1 MSMPNL
7 PKLPKLTS
15 KQTRLVIR
23 VLVAVLLVLALLA
36 GALYAFVQVKLGAIQ
51 RVSSDAGDDGDS
63 STSAVSSWEPTDWAD
78 AGIATSVDGVVNVL
92 LVGQDTR
99 TGERSN
105 SDTMILLS
113 INKNTN
119 QISMVSL
126 MRDIYVQIP
135 GYENNKLNAAYLLG
149 GFDLLSETIS
159 TNFGVVV
166 DYNVEVDF
174 EGFKDIVD
182 TLGGIDVEMYQEEAD
197 YINGK
202 LDQDTLTAGVN
213 HLSGEEALW
222 YARTRKVGSADFE
235 RTERQREVL
244 ELIYEDLKDASW
256 FKLLQVYD
264 SVADNVTTDMT
275 NNQILNIAFS
285 AYSMGQNELNSY
297 RLPIDGTW
305 HSEDS
310 VGSVSDPLVIDDW
323 EANQQALWNY
333 LYGEDSAAEADTS
346 AEASE

>member
-1 MSMPNL
+1 MSSPNV
-7 PKLPKLTS
+7 PSNKTKLVL
-15 KQTRLVIR
+15 R
-23 VLVAVLLVLALLA
+23 VLLAILLVLALLV
-36 GALYAFVQVKLGAIQ
+36 GAVYAFVQVKLGAIN
-51 RVSSDAGDDGDS
+51 RVTSGGDSDADS
-63 STSAVSSWEPTDWAD
+63 STSAFSSWEPTEWAE
-78 AGIATSVDGVVNVL
+78 AGIATSVEGVVNIL
-92 LVGQDTR
+92 LVGQDSR
-99 TGERSN
+99 DGERSN
-105 SDTMILLS
+105 SDTMIVLS
-113 INKNTN
+113 INQNTS
-119 QISMVSL
+119 QIAMVSL

-149 GFDLLSETIS
+149 GFDLLDETIAV
-159 TNFGVVV
+159 NFGVVM

-202 LDQDTLTAGVN
+202 LKQDTLTEGVN
-213 HLSGEEALW
+213 HLTGEEALW
-222 YARTRKVGSADFE
+222 YARTRKVGNADFE

-244 ELIYEDLKDASW
+244 EIIYEDLKGASW
-256 FKLLQVYD
+256 LKLLQVYD

-297 RLPIDGTW
+297 RLPVDGTW

-310 VGSVSDPLVIDDW
+310 VGSVVDPLIIDDW
-323 EANQQALWNY
+323 EANQQALWSY
-333 LYGEDSAAEADTS
+333 LYGEDSGTDADSS

>member
-1 MSMPNL
+1 MSIPNV
-7 PKLPKLTS
+7 PSKRTKLI
-15 KQTRLVIR
+15 VR
-23 VLVAVLLVLALLA
+23 VLLVVLLVLALLV
-36 GALYAFVQVKLGAIQ
+36 GALYAFVQVKLGAIN
-51 RVSSDAGDDGDS
+51 RFSSGTSDDGDS
-63 STSAVSSWEPTDWAD
+63 STSAVSSWEPTEWAE

-99 TGERSN
+99 DGERSN
-105 SDTMILLS
+105 SDTMIILS
-113 INKNTN
+113 INRNTN

-135 GYENNKLNAAYLLG
+135 GYENNKLNSAYLLG
-149 GFDLLSETIS
+149 GCDLLDETIA
-159 TNFGVVV
+159 TNFGVVI

-174 EGFKDIVD
+174 TGFKDIVD

-202 LDQDTLTAGVN
+202 LKQDTLTEGVN
-213 HLSGEEALW
+213 HLTGEEALW
-222 YARTRKVGSADFE
+222 YARTRKVGNADFE

-244 ELIYEDLKDASW
+244 EIIYEDLKGASW
-256 FKLLQVYD
+256 LKLLQVYD

-310 VGSVSDPLVIDDW
+310 VGSVVDPLVIDDW
-323 EANQQALWNY
+323 TANQQTLWSY
-333 LYGEDSAAEADTS
+333 LYGEDSGTDADSS
-346 AEASE
+346 AETSSAEVSE